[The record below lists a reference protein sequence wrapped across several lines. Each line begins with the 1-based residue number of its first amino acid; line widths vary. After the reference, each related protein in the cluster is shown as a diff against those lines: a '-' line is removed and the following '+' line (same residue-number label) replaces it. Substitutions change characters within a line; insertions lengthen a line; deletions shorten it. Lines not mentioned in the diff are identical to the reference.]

1 MEENF
6 GVLVLGH
13 GSKLTYNKNT
23 VEAVA
28 NMLAEKMNG
37 AIIKTAYLNM
47 DRPTVEEGIESF
59 SSTDVKTLYVLPLFL
74 AHGIHTLKDIP
85 EILGLT
91 DGQRRT
97 THSFDNRTIDVIYA
111 EPLGIVP
118 CISDLA
124 LKRLEEALGP
134 HGHQRKERSCFRY
147 NSRGARD

>member
-13 GSKLTYNKNT
+13 GSKLTHNKST

-28 NMLAEKMNG
+28 NMLAEMMTD

-47 DRPTVEEGIESF
+47 DSPTVEEGIESF
-59 SSTDVKTLYVLPLFL
+59 ASTDVKTLYVLPLFL
-74 AHGIHTLKDIP
+74 AHGTHTLKDIP

-97 THSFDNRTIDVIYA
+97 THSFDDRSIEVIYA
-111 EPLGIVP
+111 EPLGVDP
-118 CISDLA
+118 CIADLA
-124 LKRLEEALGP
+124 LKRLNEA
-134 HGHQRKERSCFRY
+134 
-147 NSRGARD
+147 